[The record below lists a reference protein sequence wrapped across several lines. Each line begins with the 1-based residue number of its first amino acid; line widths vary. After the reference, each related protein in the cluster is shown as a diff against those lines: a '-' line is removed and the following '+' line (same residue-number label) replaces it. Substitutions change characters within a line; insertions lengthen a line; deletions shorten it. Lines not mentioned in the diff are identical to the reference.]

1 MALLKLIMCT
11 FCVTQQFHFLICT
24 LEKQAGVYTDYVIPF
39 HGRVL
44 VILTL

>member
-1 MALLKLIMCT
+1 MALLKLIMRT
-11 FCVTQQFHFLICT
+11 FCVAQQLHFLMCT
-24 LEKQAGVYTDYVIPF
+24 LEKQVVVYTDYVIPF